1 ATATL
6 ALTVWHG
13 VVQEFAECSVTISD
27 DTPQPTV
34 DPPSSPEETPPDE
47 SSPPEPTETTPTD
60 TSESPDTPVPSTTP
74 PSEPSE
80 TVPSS
85 GGAAPSPE
93 TTGPAEVPP
102 QQPPSTSQA
111 PVEQAPPQDG
121 GWDPAPSAEPVP
133 QPSSQSTNSIER
145 NIRQHSDN
153 PRHLLSQL
161 WDTDSHDGSGLI
173 MPKPRDNTEGATELE
188 TLPPVSEDELDAI
201 KARVST
207 PDKGN
212 GLDADE
218 MLRADV
224 NERLAHSDTW
234 WLVSSVIGLVILGA
248 GVWWAV

>member
-1 ATATL
+1 PSIESQDREPSESPQPETTDSS
-6 ALTVWHG
+6 T
-13 VVQEFAECSVTISD
+13 SVPPEAPPPPSD
-27 DTPQPTV
+27 D
-34 DPPSSPEETPPDE
+34 
-47 SSPPEPTETTPTD
+47 PEPTETTPTD
-60 TSESPDTPVPSTTP
+60 TSQPPDTPVPSTTP

-80 TVPSS
+80 TAPSS

-133 QPSSQSTNSIER
+133 QPSNQSTNSIER

-248 GVWWAV
+248 GVWWAVARRKPKH